1 MKLLWLFFTAAPLL
15 ALNAQTDPPAPDI
28 SAAKT
33 AALAATSTNAVPR
46 EQSPIVIEAEHGDF
60 DLKNRIGIYSGNVRV
75 TDTNPPMK
83 LTCEV
88 LTASMPTNANRIDNI
103 IAERNVRIE
112 GMDKKGRALHAVSDK
127 AVYAYQVANS
137 VTNETITLTGNVFV
151 DSAMFKGTGD
161 PLVWDRINDS
171 IHGKNMKMEIS
182 EIKLGTNAPAAKPE
196 EK

>member
-15 ALNAQTDPPAPDI
+15 VLNAQTNPAAPDI
-28 SAAKT
+28 AAAKT
-33 AALAATSTNAVPR
+33 QALAATSTNTPPR
-46 EQSPIVIEAEHGDF
+46 EQSSIVIEAEQGDF

-88 LTASMPTNANRIDNI
+88 LTATMPTNANRIDNI

-112 GMDKKGRALHAVSDK
+112 GMDKKGRALHAISDK
-127 AVYAYQVANS
+127 AVYAYQMANS

-196 EK
+196 QK